1 MNSTVSSLVTQKIK
15 QMLRENVPVSE
26 IAKVLKVDPIIVRH
40 IDHEWICEELLRD
53 DSDGIETI
61 DELVTSTDK
70 DEVEHGKAVENDRK
84 QLAILLTNFGVPTN
98 QIHLATK
105 LSIYSV
111 RSIIDQ
117 QKKSGQII
125 EESCTLPQTI
135 VSRIIVSIFINHY
148 NSIDNEIDD
157 LMTSP
162 ESESNEYNELNK
174 IVVAWLRTKEEIKS
188 SGLIRCLK
196 LIRDRTQ
203 HFKELDLNER
213 FLSLGTLFPIAHYL
227 RLNGY
232 RQKAGIITRR
242 KKKASYICEADCK
255 VATCRCHYAYF
266 MPGKDT
272 CPYCDLERLFNV
284 SLIKNGATATR
295 DEATKTQKDTGAESS
310 GSSEFVL
317 RPKSKSANKINEK
330 DPVCLESRYFRSGS
344 EGSEVAT
351 FKTKDTQPVENKSKS
366 RETPKNKLSEGCK
379 TDDVSSSEVATF
391 VANGLKSVEPQ
402 GTTEQGA

>member
-61 DELVTSTDK
+61 DELVASTDK

-196 LIRDRTQ
+196 LLRDRTQ

-284 SLIKNGATATR
+284 SLIKKASDLPPMDDMPIPQKKKQDAAPLRKVRDLKQKPSNQLNKKENTKVCAKSGAFPGQSTP
-295 DEATKTQKDTGAESS
+295 AESAEFQTNNTQVPEFTEES
-310 GSSEFVL
+310 GNL
-317 RPKSKSANKINEK
+317 P
-330 DPVCLESRYFRSGS
+330 
-344 EGSEVAT
+344 
-351 FKTKDTQPVENKSKS
+351 
-366 RETPKNKLSEGCK
+366 
-379 TDDVSSSEVATF
+379 
-391 VANGLKSVEPQ
+391 
-402 GTTEQGA
+402 